1 MANMEELFANLLEQ
15 NKGLVEACRGML
27 SQTGCHS
34 CCMGVSHDVCDD
46 LQEIVEDDD
55 VQGYYRD
62 TVMQAISEI
71 KELRSRLLKQV

>member
-15 NKGLVEACRGML
+15 NKGLVEACRSML

-71 KELRSRLLKQV
+71 KELRSRLLKQA

>member
-15 NKGLVEACRGML
+15 NKGLVEACRSVI
-27 SQTGCHS
+27 SQSECHS

-55 VQGYYRD
+55 VQGYYQD

-71 KELRSRLLKQV
+71 KELRSRLLKQA

>member
-15 NKGLVEACRGML
+15 NKGLVEACRSVI
-27 SQTGCHS
+27 SQSECHS

-71 KELRSRLLKQV
+71 KELRSRLLKQA